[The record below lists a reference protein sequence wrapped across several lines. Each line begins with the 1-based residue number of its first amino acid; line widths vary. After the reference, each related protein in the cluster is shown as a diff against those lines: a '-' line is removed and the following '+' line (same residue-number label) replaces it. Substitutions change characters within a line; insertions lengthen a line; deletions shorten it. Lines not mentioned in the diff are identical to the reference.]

1 MCRKKNRSHK
11 VEVKGLALEINTLAA
26 NTVLSNAIFRAVK
39 GNFCLFVF
47 FRCDNVRL
55 SQPSGE
61 DFRAGVG
68 YPGKGS
74 INCTGAARMT
84 YIFNTVAC
92 LSMHNIV
99 S

>member
-1 MCRKKNRSHK
+1 MCRKNNRSHK
-11 VEVKGLALEINTLAA
+11 VEVKGLTLEINTWPRTL
-26 NTVLSNAIFRAVK
+26 VLSNAIFRAKVI
-39 GNFCLFVF
+39 LFF
-47 FRCDNVRL
+47 GRDNVRL
-55 SQPSGE
+55 SQLSGE

-74 INCTGAARMT
+74 INCTGAAMMT